1 MNIKLNGQ
9 EIELKLEN
17 EITIGDVLGN
27 IEQECRNQK
36 NTITQVCVN
45 GKELTLSELDEL
57 FEAPHKMDI
66 NIELFTTSGDDIRNL
81 LKGLGDEFIKNSEE
95 IEKIPIKVQTGSDV
109 EVIKTIETFSV
120 NLAKLYETAKLF
132 DIADIPEDLKLG
144 EMTIREYQSE
154 ISSNLDSIIHAIED
168 TDTVEISD
176 IAEYE
181 LAPIVKK
188 LGNGL
193 LSIKTGGE

>member
-1 MNIKLNGQ
+1 
-9 EIELKLEN
+9 
-17 EITIGDVLGN
+17 
-27 IEQECRNQK
+27 
-36 NTITQVCVN
+36 
-45 GKELTLSELDEL
+45 
-57 FEAPHKMDI
+57 
-66 NIELFTTSGDDIRNL
+66 
-81 LKGLGDEFIKNSEE
+81 
-95 IEKIPIKVQTGSDV
+95 
-109 EVIKTIETFSV
+109 
-120 NLAKLYETAKLF
+120 
-132 DIADIPEDLKLG
+132 
-144 EMTIREYQSE
+144 MTIREYQSE

>member
-57 FEAPHKMDI
+57 FEATHKMDI

-193 LSIKTGGE
+193 LSIKA

>member
-27 IEQECRNQK
+27 IEQECRNRK

-120 NLAKLYETAKLF
+120 NLEKLYETAKLF

-193 LSIKTGGE
+193 LSIKA

>member
-1 MNIKLNGQ
+1 MKVKLNGQ
-9 EIELKLEN
+9 DIELKIEK

-27 IEQECRNQK
+27 IEQECRTRK

-57 FEAPHKMDI
+57 FENPHQIEID
-66 NIELFTTSGDDIRNL
+66 IELFTTSGDDIREL
-81 LKGLGDEFIKNSEE
+81 LKSIGDEFIKNSEE
-95 IEKIPIKVQTGSDV
+95 IEKIPVKVQTGSDV
-109 EVIKTIETFSV
+109 EVIKAIESFSV

-132 DIADIPEDLKLG
+132 DIADIPDDLKFG
-144 EMTIREYQSE
+144 EMTIREYQTE
-154 ISSNLDSIIHAIED
+154 ISSNLDAIINAIED

-181 LAPIVKK
+181 LAPLVKK

-193 LSIKTGGE
+193 LSIT

>member
-57 FEAPHKMDI
+57 FEVPHKMDI

-193 LSIKTGGE
+193 LSIKA

>member
-27 IEQECRNQK
+27 IEQECRNRK

-193 LSIKTGGE
+193 LSIKA